1 MGKLTYSMNVSLD
14 GFVAGPGGDFEW
26 TVPDEEQFR
35 FHTEQAGRL
44 SAHLL
49 GRKLY
54 ETMVYWE
61 TADEDPSISDD
72 EAEFARIWQQL
83 PKVVFSSTLTEVKGN
98 ARPATGGVEEEV
110 AGLKSQFDG
119 EIAVGGPGLA
129 GACAELDLIDEYGL
143 FVAPV
148 ILGGGLPLFPAL
160 AAPLNLE
167 LAETRTFGNRVVYTR
182 YERHRPHG

>member
-1 MGKLTYSMNVSLD
+1 MDGARRGAVS
-14 GFVAGPGGDFEW
+14 VPHRAGGS
-26 TVPDEEQFR
+26 
-35 FHTEQAGRL
+35 A

-83 PKVVFSSTLTEVKGN
+83 PKVVFSSTLTEVEGN

-119 EIAVGGPGLA
+119 EIAVGGPGRWRMCRARPDRRTAALRRA
-129 GACAELDLIDEYGL
+129 RDLRWTRRSASPRRSTSSSPRPGPSATWWLNNHRRE
-143 FVAPV
+143 APS
-148 ILGGGLPLFPAL
+148 A
-160 AAPLNLE
+160 
-167 LAETRTFGNRVVYTR
+167 R
-182 YERHRPHG
+182 

>member
-83 PKVVFSSTLTEVKGN
+83 PKVVSR
-98 ARPATGGVEEEV
+98 AR
-110 AGLKSQFDG
+110 
-119 EIAVGGPGLA
+119 
-129 GACAELDLIDEYGL
+129 
-143 FVAPV
+143 
-148 ILGGGLPLFPAL
+148 
-160 AAPLNLE
+160 
-167 LAETRTFGNRVVYTR
+167 
-182 YERHRPHG
+182 